1 MSRKFDLAFEIE
13 RWQDVHMPEAMQLF
27 AEEYVD
33 CMSPT
38 KAEIKFLKD
47 YFEDRDEQDHRIVM
61 IIAEEMRDR
70 GLV

>member
-1 MSRKFDLAFEIE
+1 MSRKFDLALEVE
-13 RWQDVHMPEAMQLF
+13 RWRDIDKVDSMSLF

-38 KAEIKFLKD
+38 KAEIKFLEN
-47 YFEDRDEQDHRIVM
+47 YFEDRDDEDYRIVM
-61 IIAEEMRDR
+61 FIKEEMEGR